1 MLNSAGGPVVGET
14 IAEISIRGPKGSR
27 TVRAVVDTGATNTVV
42 SKELADSLGIVTA
55 RADEVVLADGSV
67 DKVGVGSAEVEIQG
81 IRQVVPIYIHKGTL
95 IGLTT
100 LEAAGF
106 RVNPVTQAL
115 EKVPGKL
122 LRVFWHETRESCGG
136 SGGN

>member
-1 MLNSAGGPVVGET
+1 MGET
-14 IAEISIRGPKGSR
+14 IAEIRIGGPKGFR

-42 SKELADSLGIVTA
+42 DKHLAEELGIVAT
-55 RADEVVLADGSV
+55 RFDEVVLADGSV
-67 DKVGVGSAEVEIQG
+67 GKVGVGSAEVQIQG
-81 IRQVVPIYIHKGTL
+81 IKQVVPVYVYTDNL

-100 LEAAGF
+100 LEAAGL

-122 LRVFWHETRESCGG
+122 LHLRNRERT
-136 SGGN
+136 